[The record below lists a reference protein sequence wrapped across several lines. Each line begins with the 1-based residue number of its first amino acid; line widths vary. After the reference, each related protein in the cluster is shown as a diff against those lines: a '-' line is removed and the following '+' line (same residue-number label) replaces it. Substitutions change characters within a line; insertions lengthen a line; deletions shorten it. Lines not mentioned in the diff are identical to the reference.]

1 MTSAMSQL
9 FRREALEHAKAKPYG
24 TVLLAR
30 PVGHVVLTVLF
41 AAFAL
46 LVVGFFASFSYTRK
60 AKVPG
65 VLLPSQ
71 GLIKVVP
78 MQAGQI
84 IERRVQEGQQVRAG
98 DVLFVLVSERASATQ
113 GNAESSISAL
123 LRQRRDSFLADQAQI
138 QLLAAQRTDALLRR
152 AQDLEGERLRVAE
165 QIAMQQRRVALAE
178 TALQRQQDLHAA
190 AFVSAVQVQDR
201 QAELLDQQQRLADL
215 KRAQAAVERDL
226 AAAQAEVRELGI
238 QARRDQE
245 AGRRSVGS
253 TEQEL
258 TENEARRKLLVRAS
272 HDGVVTAI
280 TAHEGQSV
288 PAGQVLASVL
298 PRGSALEAE
307 LYAPSR
313 AAGFLKPGMAVTLRY
328 HAFSY
333 QKFGQATGTVREVSS
348 TAMRAEELT
357 LPGASLQA
365 GVLAE
370 PMYRVRVELTSQS
383 VTAFGSEV
391 PLRSGA
397 MLDASVLLETRRLYE
412 WVLEPLYTIKGRV

>member
-1 MTSAMSQL
+1 MAPL
-9 FRREALEHAKAKPYG
+9 FRSEALEHAKAKPYG
-24 TVLLAR
+24 TILLAR
-30 PVGHVVLTVLF
+30 PVPHLVLTVLF

-46 LVVGFFASFSYTRK
+46 LLVGFFANFSYTRK

-71 GLIKVVP
+71 GLIRVVP

-84 IERRVQEGQQVRAG
+84 VDRRVQEGQAVRGG
-98 DVLFVLVSERASATQ
+98 DVLFVLASERSSATQ
-113 GNAESSISAL
+113 GNAEENISAL
-123 LRQRRDSFLADQAQI
+123 LQQRRDSFLADQTQM
-138 QLLAAQRTDALLRR
+138 QLLVAQRTDALLRR
-152 AQDLEGERLRVAE
+152 ARDLESENLRVGE
-165 QIAMQQRRVALAE
+165 QMAMQQRRVSLAE

-201 QAELLDQQQRLADL
+201 QAELLDQQQRLGDL

-226 AAAQAEVRELGI
+226 AAAQAEVQELRI
-238 QARRDQE
+238 QARRDQA
-245 AGRRSVGS
+245 AGLRSVSS
-253 TEQEL
+253 TDQEL
-258 TENEARRKLLVRAS
+258 TENEARRQLHIRAPQ
-272 HDGVVTAI
+272 DGIVTAI
-280 TAHEGQSV
+280 TVHEGQSV
-288 PAGQVLASVL
+288 PAGQMLASVL
-298 PRGSALEAE
+298 PLGAALEAE

-313 AAGFLKPGMAVTLRY
+313 AAGFLKPGMQVTLRY
-328 HAFSY
+328 HAYSY

-348 TAMRAEELT
+348 TAMQPAELA
-357 LPGASLQA
+357 LPGASQRQ
-365 GVLAE
+365 GQSAE
-370 PMYRVRVELTSQS
+370 PMYRVRVALPRQS